1 MGGRHHQ
8 KYKDVKQIS
17 KYKAGLRM
25 SCRIEQLKHKP
36 QMEQWSAG
44 GMTSSNVK
52 TVAKPS
58 DGVVAV
64 LKSLHFALP

>member
-1 MGGRHHQ
+1 MVWRIVELAYGVTWRQSRWNHQ
-8 KYKDVKQIS
+8 KYKPPD
-17 KYKAGLRM
+17 
-25 SCRIEQLKHKP
+25 KP
-36 QMEQWSAG
+36 QMEKRSAG

-58 DGVVAV
+58 HGLVAV